1 MTQLAEVGC
10 TNTTA
15 VPCFLDHVSWLN
27 ETLAGITTKWK
38 FVAGHHPIDAENMKL
53 MEPALK
59 VRVAR
64 SFAAGPRAL
73 SLTLPR
79 NPSLQAHGVQAYFAG
94 HVHNL
99 QHAVGKDGVNYFISG
114 AGAFV
119 HGRRLGAAGDAA
131 VGSGTTHRS
140 RPLTH
145 PRGEVWEASWL
156 GDGPGFLSVDINGT
170 LTTARFYV
178 NASVVYEV
186 NITA

>member
-1 MTQLAEVGC
+1 MTAPYGDCTELCAVQLAEVGC
-10 TNTTA
+10 TNTTD
-15 VPCFLDHVSWLN
+15 VPCFLDHVAWLN

-59 VRVAR
+59 
-64 SFAAGPRAL
+64 
-73 SLTLPR
+73 
-79 NPSLQAHGVQAYFAG
+79 AHGVQAYFAG

-99 QHAVGKDGVNYFISG
+99 QHAVGKDGINYFISG

-140 RPLTH
+140 RPITH
-145 PRGEVWEASWL
+145 PRGEAWEASWL
-156 GDGPGFLSVDINGT
+156 GDGPGFLSVDVNGT
-170 LTTARFYV
+170 VTTARFFV